1 LFTVTRTSSL
11 PARASAATCRTVAAT
26 SAVSVL
32 VMDCTTM
39 GCPDPMGTPPTRT
52 VTVERRMV
60 GGMAGN
66 ITSCMPDTAQG
77 NPCRAAI
84 TGVATY
90 VPDRIVTN
98 AELAR
103 TLDTSDEWIATRT
116 GIRERRMGAP
126 GQTTSTMGAE
136 AVRRLMAAKGL
147 RPQDVEAL
155 IVATV
160 TPDMLF
166 PATACLIQ
174 DQLGMANVWGFDLS
188 AACSGFLY
196 ALTTGA
202 QFVASG
208 AHRRVIVVGADLM
221 SAIIDPLDRTTAV
234 LFGDGAGAV
243 LLEPAEAGFGILDFL
258 HRVDGSGRTDLMMPA
273 GGSLKPASAETVAA
287 REHFLKQN
295 GRTVFKFAVSR
306 MAESVERLLDRNGL
320 KATDLAVVI
329 PHQANQRILDATADR
344 LGVAH
349 DRMASVI
356 ARYGNTT
363 AATLPLALDDVV
375 QGGRLTRGDLAV
387 FVAVGAG
394 FTVGATLVRW
404 G

>member
-1 LFTVTRTSSL
+1 MPETS
-11 PARASAATCRTVAAT
+11 
-26 SAVSVL
+26 
-32 VMDCTTM
+32 
-39 GCPDPMGTPPTRT
+39 
-52 VTVERRMV
+52 
-60 GGMAGN
+60 
-66 ITSCMPDTAQG
+66 QG
-77 NPCRAAI
+77 NPRRAAV

-90 VPDRIVTN
+90 VPDRVVTN

-103 TLDTSDEWIATRT
+103 TLDTSDDWIVTRT
-116 GIRERRMGAP
+116 GIRERRIGAP
-126 GQTTSTMGAE
+126 GETTSTMGAE
-136 AVRRLMAAKGL
+136 AVRRLMATKGL
-147 RPQDVEAL
+147 GPEDVDAL
-155 IVATV
+155 VVATV

-174 DQLGMANVWGFDLS
+174 DQVGMRNVWGFDLS

-208 AHRRVIVVGADLM
+208 VHRRLIVVGADLM

-243 LLEPAEAGFGILDFL
+243 LLEPAEPGFGILDFF
-258 HRVDGSGRTDLMMPA
+258 HRVDGSGRNDLMMPA
-273 GGSLKPASAETVAA
+273 GGSLRPASAETVAA

-295 GRTVFKFAVSR
+295 GRTVFKFAVSQ
-306 MAESVERLLDRNGL
+306 MAASVERLLDRNGL
-320 KATDLAVVI
+320 KPTDLAVVI

-344 LGVAH
+344 LGLPH

-363 AATLPLALDDVV
+363 AATLPLALDDVLAT
-375 QGGRLTRGDLAV
+375 GKLRRGDLAV

-404 G
+404 S